1 MESSYILKVDP
12 SNQHQN
18 ESDRSFIG
26 GYPSMPDSMEI
37 PVCQLCGAKQT
48 FFFQAAFPEGHI
60 WHDLS
65 MAVFACTSCAHEEY
79 LIPEMLQDTLP
90 GVDIPKGFLES
101 YQRNFKINIF
111 KTKEGIMRKD
121 YQEKVQ
127 FKRWNLTPVS
137 ENAISEN
144 KIGGQPNWL
153 LEDESPASYNST
165 VPMFFLMQLME
176 DFKFDIVP
184 DAHPQII
191 ISLRGKP
198 EPSEHRYY
206 ELFLANQ
213 LYFFGTNNRSE
224 PLVYILTQ
232 V

>member
-12 SNQHQN
+12 SHQQQN

-26 GYPSMPDSMEI
+26 GYPSIAASMEI
-37 PVCQLCGAKQT
+37 PVCQLCGAEET
-48 FFFQAAFPEGHI
+48 FFFQVDFPESHE

-101 YQRNFKINIF
+101 YQRNFKIIMF
-111 KTKEGIMRKD
+111 ETKEGILRKD
-121 YQEKVQ
+121 YKEKVQ

-137 ENAISEN
+137 ETAISEN
-144 KIGGQPNWL
+144 KIGGHPNWL
-153 LEDESPASYNST
+153 LEDETPSSYNST

-176 DFKFDIVP
+176 DFTFDIVL
-184 DAHPQII
+184 DAPPQIV

-198 EPSEHRYY
+198 EPSKHRYY
-206 ELFLANQ
+206 ELFIANQ

>member
-1 MESSYILKVDP
+1 MESSYILKMDP
-12 SNQHQN
+12 SNQQQN

-26 GYPSMPDSMEI
+26 GHPCVPASMEI

-48 FFFQAAFPEGHI
+48 FFFQAAFPESHI

-90 GVDIPKGFLES
+90 GADIPKGFLES
-101 YQRNFKINIF
+101 YQRNFKIIMF
-111 KTKEGIMRKD
+111 ETKEGKLRKD
-121 YQEKVQ
+121 YKEKVQ

-176 DFKFDIVP
+176 DFTFDIVP

-191 ISLRGKP
+191 ISLRGNP
-198 EPSEHRYY
+198 EPSKHRYY